1 VTISEGVRLRPSR
14 SAVQMPA
21 RPHAALA
28 GAVAR
33 TIFTR
38 AVRRLPVRVLWPDG
52 RRSGGAADAATA
64 PEMVIVRSG
73 EFFTRLGRDRLIGFG
88 EAYMAGDWRA
98 GDDTD
103 LADVLTPFAE
113 HVTSLVPR
121 PLQRLRGLV
130 DVRPPREQDNTVE
143 GSRDNVHAHY
153 DLSNALFEQ
162 FLDTTMSYSAAW
174 FGDTAGAG
182 DDLETAQL
190 RKIDAVLDDAEVGP
204 GTRLLEIGTGWG
216 SLAVRAA
223 QRGAAVTTVTLSRE
237 QLDYARG
244 RVDAAGVDER
254 VELALRDYREISGEY
269 DAIVSVEMVEA
280 VGEAYWPAYFLALDR
295 LLAPG
300 GKVALQTITMPHDRM
315 LATRHSYSWIQKYI
329 FPGGL
334 IPSLQAIDQTLARHT
349 GLLVDQRR
357 DLGPHYAMTLRHWRA
372 RFHRNWPRIQALGF
386 DETFRRMWELYL
398 AYCEAGFRAGY
409 LGVSQ
414 LRLTREPT
422 WT

>member
-1 VTISEGVRLRPSR
+1 MTISEAVRLRPS
-14 SAVQMPA
+14 SSTVHVPA

-33 TIFTR
+33 MIFAR
-38 AVRRLPVRVLWPDG
+38 AVCRLPVRVLWPDG
-52 RRSGGAADAATA
+52 SRSGGAAEDARA
-64 PEMVIVRSG
+64 PEMVIVRPG
-73 EFFTRLGRDRLIGFG
+73 AFFTRLGRDRLIGFG
-88 EAYMAGDWRA
+88 EAYMADDWRA
-98 GDDTD
+98 GDGTD
-103 LADVLTPFAE
+103 LAELLTPFAE
-113 HVTSLVPR
+113 HLTTLVPR
-121 PLQRLRGLV
+121 PLQRLRALV
-130 DVRPPREQDNTVE
+130 DMRPPGEQDNTPQ

-162 FLDTTMSYSAAW
+162 FLDPTMSYSAAW
-174 FGDTAGAG
+174 FEDTAGAG

-190 RKIDAVLDDAEVGP
+190 RKIDAVLDDAAVGP

-244 RVDAAGVDER
+244 RVAAAGVDDR
-254 VELALRDYREISGEY
+254 VELALRDYREVSGEY

-280 VGEAYWPAYFLALDR
+280 VGEAYWPAYFRALDR

-300 GKVALQTITMPHDRM
+300 GKVALQTITMSHERM

-334 IPSLQAIDQTLARHT
+334 IPSLQAIDQTLAAHT
-349 GLLVDQRR
+349 GIRVEHRR
-357 DLGPHYAMTLRHWRA
+357 DLGPHYAMTLWHWRA
-372 RFHRNWPRIQALGF
+372 RFHQNWPRIQALGF

-414 LRLTREPT
+414 LQLTREPT

>member
-1 VTISEGVRLRPSR
+1 MTTSEAVRLRPSR
-14 SAVQMPA
+14 CTVHVPA
-21 RPHAALA
+21 RPQAALA

-33 TIFTR
+33 MIFAR
-38 AVRRLPVRVLWPDG
+38 AARRLPVRVLWRDG
-52 RRSGGAADAATA
+52 SRTGGAAEDMAA
-64 PEMVIVRSG
+64 PELEIVRAG
-73 EFFTRLGRDRLIGFG
+73 ELFSRLGRDRLIGFG
-88 EAYMAGDWRA
+88 EAHMAGAWRA
-98 GDDTD
+98 APGTD
-103 LADVLTPFAE
+103 LADLLTPFAE
-113 HVTSLVPR
+113 HLTSLVPR

-130 DVRPPREQDNTVE
+130 DVRPPREQDNTME

-162 FLDTTMSYSAAW
+162 FLDPTMSYSAAW
-174 FGDTAGAG
+174 FGDTAG
-182 DDLETAQL
+182 DDLESAQL
-190 RKIDAVLDDAEVGP
+190 RKIDAVLDDAGAGP

-237 QLDYARG
+237 QLEYARAA
-244 RVDAAGVDER
+244 VDAAGIADR
-254 VELALRDYREISGEY
+254 VELALRDYREVTGEY

-280 VGEAYWPAYFLALDR
+280 VGEAYWPAYFRALDG

-300 GKVALQTITMPHDRM
+300 GTVALQTITMAHDRM

-334 IPSLQAIDQTLARHT
+334 IPSLQAIDQTLAAHT
-349 GLLVDQRR
+349 GLRVVQRR
-357 DLGPHYAMTLRHWRA
+357 DLGPHYAMTLRHWRT
-372 RFHRNWPRIQALGF
+372 RFLQNWPRIEALGF
-386 DETFRRMWELYL
+386 DETFRRTWELYL

-414 LRLTREPT
+414 LQLTREPT

>member
-1 VTISEGVRLRPSR
+1 VTISEAVRLRPSR
-14 SAVQMPA
+14 STAHVPA
-21 RPHAALA
+21 RPHATLA

-33 TIFTR
+33 MIFER

-52 RRSGGAADAATA
+52 RRGGEAVEEAAA
-64 PEMVIVRSG
+64 PEMEIVRPG

-98 GDDTD
+98 GDSTD
-103 LADVLTPFAE
+103 LADLLTPFAE
-113 HVTSLVPR
+113 HLTSLVPR

-130 DVRPPREQDNTVE
+130 DVRPPAEQDNTPE

-162 FLDTTMSYSAAW
+162 FLDPTMSYSAAW
-174 FGDTAGAG
+174 FGDTFGAV
-182 DDLETAQL
+182 DDLESAQL

-237 QLDYARG
+237 QLDYARV
-244 RVDAAGVDER
+244 RVDVAGVDDR
-254 VELALRDYREISGEY
+254 VELALRDYREITGEY

-280 VGEAYWPAYFLALDR
+280 VGEAYWPAYFRALDR

-315 LATRHSYSWIQKYI
+315 LATRHSYGWIQKYI

-334 IPSLQAIDQTLARHT
+334 IPSLQAIDQALAAHT
-349 GLLVDQRR
+349 GLRVMQRR

-372 RFHRNWPRIQALGF
+372 RFHQNWPRIQALGF
-386 DETFRRMWELYL
+386 DDDFRRMWELYL